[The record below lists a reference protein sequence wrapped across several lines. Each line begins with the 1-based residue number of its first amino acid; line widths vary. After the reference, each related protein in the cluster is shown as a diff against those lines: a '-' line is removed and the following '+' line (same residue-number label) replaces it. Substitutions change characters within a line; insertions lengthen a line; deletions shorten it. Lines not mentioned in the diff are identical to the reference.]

1 MVSRL
6 TEGTRRVLRMLDK
19 GASLFRNTKLHK
31 TIVVIDG
38 EKALRIPHQTLSALI
53 RRGLVLEVQA
63 QGELKEYQ
71 AIPF

>member
-19 GASLFRNTKLHK
+19 GASLFRNTKLHT
-31 TIVVIDG
+31 TIVVVDG
-38 EKALRIPHQTLSALI
+38 VKAQRVPHQTLTALR
-53 RRGLVLEVQA
+53 RRGMILEVQA

-71 AIPF
+71 VVPF